1 MLIYI
6 KPGHHRWVY
15 YNMPG
20 YMHGQ
25 RVVCIIGSGY
35 ARLVVHEGID
45 KYMMKG

>member
-1 MLIYI
+1 
-6 KPGHHRWVY
+6 
-15 YNMPG
+15 MPG